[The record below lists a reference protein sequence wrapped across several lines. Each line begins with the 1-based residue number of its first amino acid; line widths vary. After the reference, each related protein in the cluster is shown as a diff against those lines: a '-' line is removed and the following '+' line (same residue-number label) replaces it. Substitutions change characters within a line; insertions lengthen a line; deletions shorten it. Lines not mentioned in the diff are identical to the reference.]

1 MFQLKQMYNNFVR
14 QLKKWLEK
22 AIKLKQLKTIVT
34 IFSGRFFFIKRHYIL
49 KWKRKVF
56 DDFEGVRLSLSI

>member
-34 IFSGRFFFIKRHYIL
+34 IFSGRFFFYKKTLY
-49 KWKRKVF
+49 
-56 DDFEGVRLSLSI
+56 FEVEEKGF